1 MISLII
7 VCVCVCVYIY
17 IYMYKIENK
26 NVKKFKWNKSF
37 SGIKL
42 RWNVHDVL
50 ELLKCESC
58 FIIRVKGFFSGKLFF
73 CAMVQLGV
81 YINRFLV
88 SLTISLI
95 HAEMHVLKI
104 HKHGVNRCLGDT
116 HTYSCHGP
124 QSLLT
129 LEKMKLGKV
138 RLVRMHRIL
147 PFFNYMINIT
157 QLMKLDIRFLMMK
170 NDKMVVKNNSIMLN
184 NATEKSLYTDISI
197 KYKFFNNHK

>member
-1 MISLII
+1 
-7 VCVCVCVYIY
+7 
-17 IYMYKIENK
+17 MYKIEKK
-26 NVKKFKWNKSF
+26 NFKKFKWNKSF

-50 ELLKCESC
+50 ELLKRESC
-58 FIIRVKGFFSGKLFF
+58 FIRVKGFFSGKLFF

-81 YINRFLV
+81 YINTFLV

-116 HTYSCHGP
+116 HAYSCHGP

-157 QLMKLDIRFLMMK
+157 QLMSHEAWHQVF
-170 NDKMVVKNNSIMLN
+170 ND
-184 NATEKSLYTDISI
+184 EKW
-197 KYKFFNNHK
+197 

>member
-1 MISLII
+1 
-7 VCVCVCVYIY
+7 
-17 IYMYKIENK
+17 MYKIEKK
-26 NVKKFKWNKSF
+26 NFKKFKWNKSF

-50 ELLKCESC
+50 ELLKRESC

-81 YINRFLV
+81 YINTFLV

-104 HKHGVNRCLGDT
+104 HKHGVNRCLGDS
-116 HTYSCHGP
+116 HAYSCHGP

-129 LEKMKLGKV
+129 LEKMKLGKFGWYGC
-138 RLVRMHRIL
+138 IE
-147 PFFNYMINIT
+147 FFLFLIT
-157 QLMKLDIRFLMMK
+157 WSTSHNSWVMKLDIKSLMMK
-170 NDKMVVKNNSIMLN
+170 NDKMVVKNNRIMLN
-184 NATEKSLYTDISI
+184 IATEKSLYTNQYKVYTDISI
-197 KYKFFNNHK
+197 KYKFVNNHK